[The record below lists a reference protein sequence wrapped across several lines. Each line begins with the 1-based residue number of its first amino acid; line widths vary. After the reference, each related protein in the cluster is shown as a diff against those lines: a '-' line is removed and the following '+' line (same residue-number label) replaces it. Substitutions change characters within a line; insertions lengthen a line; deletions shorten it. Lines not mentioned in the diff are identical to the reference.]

1 MKCAFESIYEQSESK
16 AWPSSS
22 PSFTQSPSAVAV
34 ITAIASRLRAAIVVA
49 AARHADDDA
58 LKVVDPVYEP
68 LVGDLF
74 ACLTP
79 GSSGAMGLGELHVWV
94 SLRVENMWSEVA
106 KGHLV
111 LVEHLPPEQLNRLH
125 YKLNVFQL
133 SQGGHQP
140 V

>member
-1 MKCAFESIYEQSESK
+1 MARIGFQARPRQRNFNREKDVRTQTHTHTHSKGKGMKCAFESIYEQSESK

-49 AARHADDDA
+49 AARHADDNA

-79 GSSGAMGLGELHVWV
+79 GSSGARELGGTARLGVFKNGEY
-94 SLRVENMWSEVA
+94 VE
-106 KGHLV
+106 
-111 LVEHLPPEQLNRLH
+111 
-125 YKLNVFQL
+125 
-133 SQGGHQP
+133 
-140 V
+140 